1 MVWGTAGELLAFRRF
16 PFLYIILF
24 SGRFNNLFRYRFKLF
39 EAFERA
45 ELAAK
50 SRRPMYVADIPRR
63 VLACLTDPDIVA
75 FVRYQRA
82 DMPKHYVHALI
93 YRRVGENISAF

>member
-1 MVWGTAGELLAFRRF
+1 MVWGTVGELLAFRRF

-24 SGRFNNLFRYRFKLF
+24 SGRFNYLFRYRFKLF

-50 SRRPMYVADIPRR
+50 SRRPMSLALAGFSGDDQKSR
-63 VLACLTDPDIVA
+63 VT
-75 FVRYQRA
+75 RA
-82 DMPKHYVHALI
+82 ANRSGVEA
-93 YRRVGENISAF
+93 